1 MKKFIKDELY
11 GWTKG
16 EVIWLI
22 FTCITI
28 TALSIYWQD
37 SLMGIISAVTGI
49 AYVIFAGKGKLSA
62 YFFGLIN
69 CTLYAI
75 ISYKARLYGETML
88 NAIYYLP
95 MQFVGFYIWSKNMN
109 PETREVT
116 KRRMKTSGRIGL
128 IITIAIATYIYG
140 LLLNYLGDAMPFV
153 DSFTTVSSVVAMI
166 VSIGMFSEQ
175 WWIWLG
181 VNSLSVYMWWCNFT
195 SGNDNMATLLM
206 WLVYLIS
213 GIMMLIK
220 WEKEISRPHTNP
232 DKC

>member
-1 MKKFIKDELY
+1 MKEFIKNELY

-16 EVIWLI
+16 EVIWLL
-22 FTCITI
+22 FTCTVI

-75 ISYKARLYGETML
+75 ISFEARLYGETML

-95 MQFVGFYIWSKNMN
+95 MQFVGFFIWSKNMN
-109 PETREVT
+109 PETHEVT
-116 KRRMKTSGRIGL
+116 KRHMKATWRIGL
-128 IITIAIATYIYG
+128 VIVIALATYLYG
-140 LLLNYLGDAMPFV
+140 LFLNYLDDMMPFV
-153 DSFTTVSSVVAMI
+153 DSFTTVASVVAMI

-181 VNSLSVYMWWCNFT
+181 VNSISVYMWWCNYS
-195 SGNDNMATLLM
+195 SGSDNIATLLM

-213 GIMMLIK
+213 GIMMLVK
-220 WEKEISRPHTNP
+220 WEKEIKRGV
-232 DKC
+232 

>member
-1 MKKFIKDELY
+1 MKDFIKNELY

-22 FTCITI
+22 FTCTI
-28 TALSIYWQD
+28 IAALSIYWQD

-75 ISYKARLYGETML
+75 ISFNAKLYGETML

-95 MQFVGFYIWSKNMN
+95 MQFVGFFVWSKNMN
-109 PETREVT
+109 QKTHEVI
-116 KRRMKTSGRIGL
+116 KKSMSPVWRVVL
-128 IITIAIATYIYG
+128 IIITAVCVYLYG
-140 LLLNYLGDAMPFV
+140 LLLNYLGDAMPFI
-153 DSFTTVSSVVAMI
+153 DSFTTVVSVVAMI
-166 VSIGMFSEQ
+166 ISVGMFSEQ
-175 WWIWLG
+175 WWLWTA
-181 VNSLSVYMWWCNFT
+181 VNALSVYMWWCNFT
-195 SGNDNMATLLM
+195 SGSDNIATLLM

-213 GIMMLIK
+213 GIIMLIK
-220 WEKEISRPHTNP
+220 WERETKGI
-232 DKC
+232 

>member
-1 MKKFIKDELY
+1 MKEFIKNELY

-16 EVIWLI
+16 EVIWLL
-22 FTCITI
+22 FTCSVI

-37 SLMGIISAVTGI
+37 SLMGIISSVTGI

-69 CTLYAI
+69 CALYAI
-75 ISYKARLYGETML
+75 ISFKAKLYGETML

-95 MQFVGFYIWSKNMN
+95 MQFVGFFIWSKNIN
-109 PETREVT
+109 PETHEVV
-116 KRRMKTSGRIGL
+116 KRHMKFVWRIVL
-128 IITIAIATYIYG
+128 MFSIAVATYLYG
-140 LLLNYLGDAMPFV
+140 LLLYYLGDAMPFV
-153 DSFTTVSSVVAMI
+153 DSFTTVASVVAMI

-175 WWIWLG
+175 WWIWMA
-181 VNSLSVYMWWCNFT
+181 VNSFSVYMWWCNFL
-195 SGNDNMATLLM
+195 SGSDNLATLLM

-220 WEKEISRPHTNP
+220 WEKEIKST
-232 DKC
+232 KSSAV

>member
-1 MKKFIKDELY
+1 MKEFIKNELY

-22 FTCITI
+22 FTCTVI

-75 ISYKARLYGETML
+75 ISFEARLYGETML

-95 MQFVGFYIWSKNMN
+95 MQFVGFFIWSKNIN
-109 PETREVT
+109 PETHEVK
-116 KRRMKTSGRIGL
+116 KRHMNATWRVGL
-128 IITIAIATYIYG
+128 IVVIAIATYMYG
-140 LLLNYLGDAMPFV
+140 LFLNYLGDMMPFV
-153 DSFTTVSSVVAMI
+153 DSFTTVASVVAMI

-181 VNSLSVYMWWCNFT
+181 VNSISVYMWWCNYS
-195 SGNDNMATLLM
+195 SGSDNIATLLM

-220 WEKEISRPHTNP
+220 WEKEIKSGL
-232 DKC
+232 